1 MQIPIEL
8 LTAGRDLTE
17 PRLSPD
23 GTVVAFVQ
31 KWRGKSAI
39 LVVPVEGGPER
50 AVTLGPDPAAGRGLG
65 GGCFA
70 WHPDSDGVLYA
81 AVDGEIWWQPIG
93 GAPEPMTS
101 LGRECR
107 APSVAPN
114 AEHFVFAVDEAEVWG
129 LHMQRAEPTRLD
141 DGTDAFCFDPV
152 VSPASSTVSWQ
163 GWSPPDM
170 PWDGAVIVSRDLKS
184 SELTRSWPGQGES
197 EKGESE
203 KGETCG
209 AAQQPRFMPDGQHL
223 WVDDSSGWL
232 NVRIDGE
239 PVLAEPSEH
248 AGPTWGMG
256 QRSFVSSPDGTKIAL
271 CRNEAGFGRLVVVDR
286 ATGEVTN
293 VGKGGHG
300 QLHWVGDT
308 LTALRTGAVT
318 PTQIVA
324 YDLSDLSV
332 KPPRTVLAVGP
343 AAGWDRFE
351 LPEPTVIQTT
361 ETAQTGS
368 DVALHARRYA
378 AGEGRM
384 LVWVHGGPT
393 DQWQADFRPRIS
405 YWWSR
410 GWDVLVVDPRG
421 TTGHGRDYQRGL
433 NGAWGRI
440 DVDDTAALIRH
451 AHVEGWAAPDTTVV
465 IGGSSGGLTVLG
477 VLADHSDIVA
487 GGVASYPV
495 SDLRS
500 LAEVTH
506 RFEAHYTDTLVGDAA
521 DIEHFDALSPL
532 YRADRITQ
540 PLLVFHGS
548 EDPVV
553 PLAQSEQ
560 LVERAGPNVELV
572 VYEGEGHGF
581 RDPQNVRDEYE
592 RTQAFLAAN
601 VLSWHL

>member
-1 MQIPIEL
+1 MHIPIEL
-8 LTAGRDLTE
+8 VTAGRDLTE
-17 PRLSPD
+17 PRLSPN
-23 GTVVAFVQ
+23 GTMVAFVQ
-31 KWRGKSAI
+31 KWRGASAI
-39 LVVPVEGGPER
+39 LVVPTDGGPER
-50 AVTLGPDPAAGRGLG
+50 MLTNGPDPAAGRGLG

-93 GAPEPMTS
+93 GAPEPMTA
-101 LGRECR
+101 LERKCR
-107 APSVAPN
+107 APNIAAN

-129 LHMQRAEPTRLD
+129 QHMQRTEPTRLD
-141 DGTDAFCFDPV
+141 DGTDAFCFDPMI
-152 VSPASSTVSWQ
+152 SPDSSTVVWQ

-170 PWDGAVIVSRDLKS
+170 PWDGAFIVGRDLR
-184 SELTRSWPGQGES
+184 L
-197 EKGESE
+197 
-203 KGETCG
+203 GETTRTRPDGG
-209 AAQQPRFMPDGQHL
+209 AAQQPRFMPDGQQM
-223 WVDDSSGWL
+223 WVDDASGWL
-232 NVRIDGE
+232 NVRIAGE
-239 PVLAEPSEH
+239 PVRPEDAEQ

-256 QRSFVSSPDGTKIAL
+256 QRSFVASPDGTKIAL
-271 CRNEAGFGRLVVVDR
+271 CRNEGGFGRLILIDR
-286 ATGEVTN
+286 STGEVTN

-300 QLHWVGDT
+300 QLEWVGDT

-324 YDLSDLSV
+324 YDVSDLSV

-343 AAGWDRFE
+343 AAGWNRFD
-351 LPEPTVIQTT
+351 LPEPTVINATVSVPDAGGHSQNT
-361 ETAQTGS
+361 
-368 DVALHARRYA
+368 DLFARRYA

-421 TTGHGRDYQRGL
+421 TTGHGREYQRAL
-433 NGAWGRI
+433 NGAWGRV

-451 AHVEGWAAPDTTVV
+451 GHDQGWALPETTVV

-477 VLADHSDIVA
+477 VLADHGDAVA
-487 GGVASYPV
+487 AGVASYPV

-500 LAEVTH
+500 LADVTH
-506 RFEAHYTDTLVGDAA
+506 RFEAHYNDTLVGDAT
-521 DIEHFDALSPL
+521 DVEHFDELSPL
-532 YRADRITQ
+532 SRAERITQ
-540 PLLVFHGS
+540 PLLIFHGS
-548 EDPVV
+548 DDPVV

-572 VYEGEGHGF
+572 VYSGEGHGF
-581 RDPQNVRDEYE
+581 RDPVNVRDEYE

-601 VLSWHL
+601 VPSWHL